1 MIFRSSLIK
10 VINGLCIASVKQIIL
25 RFHYPVKVNELSD
38 RHDREITTS
47 IISMEAKVLDDARS
61 THEKRIFVDIDGH
74 HFKDK
79 NHESTSKVTTTEYEE
94 TISEE
99 SSNR

>member
-1 MIFRSSLIK
+1 M
-10 VINGLCIASVKQIIL
+10 G
-25 RFHYPVKVNELSD
+25 
-38 RHDREITTS
+38 
-47 IISMEAKVLDDARS
+47 AKLLDDARS
-61 THEKRIFVDIDGH
+61 KHEKTIFTDIDGH

-94 TISEE
+94 AISEE

>member
-1 MIFRSSLIK
+1 MYM
-10 VINGLCIASVKQIIL
+10 SVKQIIL
-25 RFHYPVKVNELSD
+25 RFLYLVKVNELSD
-38 RHDREITTS
+38 RHDRENTTS
-47 IISMEAKVLDDARS
+47 SIAMGAKVLDDARS
-61 THEKRIFVDIDGH
+61 THEQTIFTDIDGH

-94 TISEE
+94 AISEE